1 MNISKITESLKG
13 HDQRFPPVEKWNPE
27 LCDGHEFLI
36 DREGNWFYDG
46 SAIKNIKLMNL
57 FASVLKK
64 EGDSYYLVTPIE
76 KIFVKTD
83 LAPYKII
90 DFEIVDDNIKL
101 ITNLNY
107 DFFLDEDHVSRLVKY
122 EESYVPLVIV
132 RNNIEGFINRNTY
145 YKLIDLAISQD
156 HKEDNYLYL
165 RSFNINHVIG
175 KIA

>member
-1 MNISKITESLKG
+1 
-13 HDQRFPPVEKWNPE
+13 
-27 LCDGHEFLI
+27 
-36 DREGNWFYDG
+36 
-46 SAIKNIKLMNL
+46 
-57 FASVLKK
+57 
-64 EGDSYYLVTPIE
+64 
-76 KIFVKTD
+76 

-145 YKLIDLAISQD
+145 YKLVDLAISQN

-165 RSFNINHVIG
+165 RSFNVNHVIG

>member
-1 MNISKITESLKG
+1 MNKPIT
-13 HDQRFPPVEKWNPE
+13 V
-27 LCDGHEFLI
+27 
-36 DREGNWFYDG
+36 
-46 SAIKNIKLMNL
+46 KNIKLINL

-64 EGDSYYLVTPIE
+64 EGNSYYLVTPIE
-76 KIFVKTD
+76 KIIVKTD

-107 DFFLDEDHVSRLVKY
+107 DFFLDGDHVSRLVKY

-145 YKLIDLAISQD
+145 YKLVDLAISQN

>member
-1 MNISKITESLKG
+1 MSISKIKKDLEGQKK
-13 HDQRFPPVEKWNPE
+13 FPPVDQWNPD
-27 LCDGHEFLI
+27 LCEGQEFFI
-36 DREGNWFYDG
+36 DREGDWYYN
-46 SAIKNIKLMNL
+46 SSPIKNSKLINL
-57 FASVLKK
+57 FSTVLWKD
-64 EGDSYYLVTPIE
+64 ESNYFLVTPVE
-76 KIFVKTD
+76 KVPVKVD

-145 YKLIDLAISQD
+145 YKLVDLAISQN

>member
-27 LCDGHEFLI
+27 LCDGNEFLI

-46 SAIKNIKLMNL
+46 SAIKNIKLINL

-64 EGDSYYLVTPIE
+64 EGNSYYLVTPIE
-76 KIFVKTD
+76 KIIVKTD

-107 DFFLDEDHVSRLVKY
+107 DFFLDGDHVSRLVKY

-145 YKLIDLAISQD
+145 YKLVDLAISQN

>member
-1 MNISKITESLKG
+1 MRYGL
-13 HDQRFPPVEKWNPE
+13 V
-27 LCDGHEFLI
+27 
-36 DREGNWFYDG
+36 G
-46 SAIKNIKLMNL
+46 SEMCIRD
-57 FASVLKK
+57 S
-64 EGDSYYLVTPIE
+64 SYYLVTPIE
-76 KIFVKTD
+76 KIYVKTE

-90 DFEIVDDNIKL
+90 DFEIIDDNIKL

-107 DFFLDEDHVSRLVKY
+107 DFFLDENHASRLVKY

-145 YKLIDLAISQD
+145 YRLVDIAINQNE
-156 HKEDNYLYL
+156 KKDNHLYL